1 MKSYFSDSIIPYTGI
16 DSFRFGESIEEI
28 RKELKDNKITFN
40 QSVDPH
46 KGCTPE
52 ISWTFI
58 EIGKSIT
65 LCFVKEILFEIVLE
79 NAFEGELPNGIKVG
93 MNMDEVKQIDDTLQY
108 NDDDEDYISKM
119 GYWIEDDLDTKK
131 VTAIT
136 VYVRE
141 AEDSESFFKYEWVDT
156 YTK

>member
-46 KGCTPE
+46 KGSTPE

>member
-1 MKSYFSDSIIPYTGI
+1 MKRYYSDSIIPYEGI
-16 DSFRFGESIEEI
+16 DSFRFGQSIEAI
-28 RKELKDNKITFN
+28 RKELKDKKISFN

-52 ISWTFI
+52 IPWTFI

-79 NAFEGELPNGIKVG
+79 NDFEGKLPNGIKIG
-93 MNMDEVKQIDDTLQY
+93 MNMDEANRIDNTLQY
-108 NDDDEDYISKM
+108 NDDDEDFISEM
-119 GYWIEDDLDTKK
+119 GYWIEDDLNTNK
-131 VTAIT
+131 VISIT
-136 VYVRE
+136 VYVKE
-141 AEDSESFFKYEWVDT
+141 ADDNDSFFKYEWINR

>member
-52 ISWTFI
+52 IAWTFI

-79 NAFEGELPNGIKVG
+79 NAFEGGA
-93 MNMDEVKQIDDTLQY
+93 
-108 NDDDEDYISKM
+108 S
-119 GYWIEDDLDTKK
+119 
-131 VTAIT
+131 
-136 VYVRE
+136 
-141 AEDSESFFKYEWVDT
+141 
-156 YTK
+156 

>member
-1 MKSYFSDSIIPYTGI
+1 MKSYISDSIIPYTGI

-52 ISWTFI
+52 IAWTFI

-93 MNMDEVKQIDDTLQY
+93 MNMNEVKQIDDTLQY